1 MNNVKLMNG
10 YGAGELKE
18 QLLLQLGDLLGPDYR
33 LLDEAAPLPGQP
45 ILAVAANG
53 AATLIVSDHEDGNRC
68 LVTGLAAFE
77 RCHQLLPWL
86 MRLLDRDAVAA
97 GTRLQLV
104 APSFPEG
111 TRLLLDSIPWLGA
124 SHWQRMAGE
133 DPQRLLF
140 SGLDS
145 DRPAAAPRSTPQEP
159 PLPSMS
165 DAESS
170 YFQHL

>member
-1 MNNVKLMNG
+1 MKLMTG

-18 QLLLQLGDLLGPDYR
+18 QLLLQLGELLGPDYR

-53 AATLIVSDHEDGNRC
+53 AATLIVADHEDGQRC
-68 LVTGLAAFE
+68 LLTGLAAFE

-86 MRLLDRDAVAA
+86 LHMLDRDAVSA
-97 GTRLQLV
+97 GTRLHLV

-111 TRLLLDSIPWLGA
+111 AGLLLNSLPWLSA
-124 SHWQRMAGE
+124 SHWQKLAGE
-133 DPQRLLF
+133 GPPQLLF
-140 SGLDS
+140 SRLDNS
-145 DRPAAAPRSTPQEP
+145 QARPTAQTAGGEQ
-159 PLPSMS
+159 PLPALS
-165 DAESS
+165 DAEST